1 MAPDALVPGPMPR
14 RAERGRSVGRQP
26 AVDLTAVVC
35 TLLLSAAVASA
46 VAVAMV
52 RLTQP
57 DPPRIAS
64 VRLAELTA
72 GFALDVAGDS
82 RSEEEAAAEAR
93 RWASA
98 LQRALRTVA
107 ERHRAVLLPARA
119 VAEGRARPDAGGR
132 GGCSPVRSNSPE
144 AGEATAP
151 AAERP

>member
-1 MAPDALVPGPMPR
+1 MRAALPALMPPRPDRIRQA
-14 RAERGRSVGRQP
+14 VGQQAIDLP
-26 AVDLTAVVC
+26 AILC
-35 TLLLSAAVASA
+35 TLVLAAAVASA

-72 GFALDVAGDS
+72 GFALDVAGNDGS
-82 RSEEEAAAEAR
+82 GEAAAAEAR

-98 LQRALRTVA
+98 LQHALRTVA

-119 VAEGRARPDAGGR
+119 VAEGALDLTPEVEAALARALER
-132 GGCSPVRSNSPE
+132 PE
-144 AGEATAP
+144 AGDAAAP
-151 AAERP
+151 AGERP